1 MSEKRQR
8 FLTLIRTIFQQ
19 IFDNKLA
26 SKNIANTGLKNS
38 DQSFENQVKKILT
51 DNNFQEIE
59 QEDVRKQF
67 SKVLTKQ
74 QKTKK
79 PIHFGHVDFNNDLNG
94 NYFIKN
100 PFGTQAP
107 PDFILLHHNCN
118 PVYLECK
125 SGVKPVW
132 NCSLPNEHTVYLYNS
147 SNKSNKSG
155 NNSTT
160 YIFLSRHVI
169 TAENKQLM
177 EEIHQ
182 LVKNLVSEKQKKSTD
197 SFTYY
202 PRPMYNQIKMFE
214 EKDREAM
221 YNDVL
226 LELEQLV

>member
-1 MSEKRQR
+1 MSEKRQN

-19 IFDNKLA
+19 IFDNKLDI
-26 SKNIANTGLKNS
+26 KNIANTGLKNS
-38 DQSFENQVKKILT
+38 EQSFENQVKKILI

-59 QEDVRKQF
+59 KEDLRKQF

-79 PIHFGHVDFNNDLNG
+79 PIHFGHVDFDNDLTG

-132 NCSLPNEHTVYLYNS
+132 NCSLPNDHTVYLYNS
-147 SNKSNKSG
+147 SNKNNK
-155 NNSTT
+155 STT

-169 TAENKQLM
+169 TPENKQLM

-182 LVKNLVSEKQKKSTD
+182 QVKNLVAEKLKNSNNSD
-197 SFTYY
+197 NFTYY
-202 PRPMYNQIKMFE
+202 PRPMYNQIKMLD

-226 LELEQLV
+226 FKLEQ